1 MIDDVQ
7 KKTIIVVDVPPNV
20 APEQAELL
28 LNAACER
35 GYYVLAVLPGV
46 MGGARGYFGKRREP
60 LLRGNKPK
68 SNTDGKQDAALA
80 IIKANPCYSI
90 RQLVNRMQDAGI
102 IRGKSWVSEKRM
114 ELGRNGL
121 LGN

>member
-1 MIDDVQ
+1 MTDDIQ
-7 KKTIIVVDVPPNV
+7 TNHIIVVDVPLN
-20 APEQAELL
+20 ATPEYAEHI

-35 GYYVLAVLPGV
+35 GYYVLAILPGV
-46 MGGARGYFGKRREP
+46 MGGARGYFGKRRAP

-80 IIKANPCYSI
+80 IIKANPGDSI

-102 IRGKSWVSEKRM
+102 IRGKTWVSEKRM